1 MTQPITPRHG
11 TQIHDHRLR
20 SGPFLRAADQ
30 SAVLVV
36 SHTGTRAKDVIMS
49 THTNTLTATFACAA
63 VALIALSTASAEAP
77 DGSAPLPG
85 DVRVWEL
92 NHPAAAPA
100 LLPGDLRGHE
110 QRLPA
115 QLVPARP
122 AEEARVVMVDD
133 DAVEVLQIGGGALA
147 GIVGASAVALLVSSR
162 RVRASAAGAFGPGAA
177 ASTART
183 H

>member
-1 MTQPITPRHG
+1 M
-11 TQIHDHRLR
+11 
-20 SGPFLRAADQ
+20 
-30 SAVLVV
+30 SAH
-36 SHTGTRAKDVIMS
+36 S
-49 THTNTLTATFACAA
+49 NTLTATFACAA
-63 VALIALSTASAEAP
+63 VALIGLSTASAEAS

-92 NHPAAAPA
+92 NHPAAAGA
-100 LLPGDLRGHE
+100 LLPGDLRARE
-110 QRLPA
+110 QRSPA
-115 QLVPARP
+115 ELAPSRP
-122 AEEARVVMVDD
+122 AVEARVVTVDD
-133 DAVEVLQIGGGALA
+133 DAIEILQIGVGALA